1 MHKTAPMLIRPCA
14 PIFPSGPDFIA
25 AATSDA
31 TKFDVGRSSSV
42 LALRAMCG
50 VVGIHGHPE
59 AANLAYLGLYALQ
72 HRGQES
78 AGIVSA
84 DGERLRFVREMGHV
98 GDIFTADRLAHLRG
112 FAAIGHVR
120 YSTAGESTLKNAQP
134 IAVDYS
140 GGSVAVGH
148 NGNLVN
154 ADELRERLEAEGSI
168 FQSSSDTEVIVHLI
182 ARSRERELVDRIAD
196 ALRQVKG
203 AYSLVFIS
211 EDQVIAVRD
220 PMGFRP
226 MSLGKITPPAAN
238 GQEPGKDVHVVSS
251 ETCAFELLG
260 ATFVRHIEP
269 GEMVVIDRAG
279 MRSLR
284 PFAAAGPRHCLFE
297 WVYFARPDSNLEGRS
312 VYRARER
319 MGRRLAVEHGVPA
332 DVVIAV
338 PDSGVAAAIGYARE
352 SGIPFDQGLMRSHY
366 VGRTFIEP
374 SQHIRHFG
382 VKLKLSPV
390 HEVLKD
396 RRVVVVDD
404 SLVRGTTSRKIVTMI
419 RSAGAREVHLRISSP
434 PTVGPCRYGIDTPTR
449 EELIAANH
457 TVAEIRDFVGADSLG
472 YLSLEG
478 LYGAVEERVPETA
491 AATTGDTAGP
501 TAGTGS
507 AGAGAP
513 GGGGPGS
520 GVLGL
525 GPKGFCDACF
535 SNRYPVPIDNPSTR
549 PRQLRLLPA

>member
-1 MHKTAPMLIRPCA
+1 
-14 PIFPSGPDFIA
+14 
-25 AATSDA
+25 
-31 TKFDVGRSSSV
+31 
-42 LALRAMCG
+42 MCG

-78 AGIVSA
+78 AGIVSS

-120 YSTAGESTLKNAQP
+120 YSTAGESALKNAQP

-140 GGSVAVGH
+140 GGSVAIGH

-154 ADELRERLEAEGSI
+154 AIELRERLEAEGSI

-182 ARSRERELVDRIAD
+182 ARSREKELVDRIAD

-211 EDQVIAVRD
+211 EQQVIAVRD

-226 MSLGKITPPAAN
+226 MSLGKIMQGTPGGKAADGSAAPA
-238 GQEPGKDVHVVSS
+238 DVHVVSS

-269 GEMVVIDRAG
+269 GEMVVIDKSG
-279 MRSLR
+279 ITSLR
-284 PFAAAGPRHCLFE
+284 PFGPAAARHCLFE

-319 MGRRLAVEHGVPA
+319 MGRRLAIEHSVPA

-352 SGIPFDQGLMRSHY
+352 SKIPYDQGLVRSHF

-419 RSAGAREVHLRISSP
+419 RNAGAREVHLRISSP

-457 TVAEIRDFVGADSLG
+457 TVSEIRDFVGADSVG

-478 LYGAVEERVPETA
+478 LYTSVQELKAVGE
-491 AATTGDTAGP
+491 
-501 TAGTGS
+501 
-507 AGAGAP
+507 P
-513 GGGGPGS
+513 GG
-520 GVLGL
+520 LGA

-535 SNRYPVPIDNPSTR
+535 SNQYPVPVEGPPR